1 MMDSPADGL
10 TSKAICPHYNLSLL
24 PSLLTMS
31 SIFNSD
37 DTKLIEKFVQGSN
50 QLLSNDRV
58 RLETNAG
65 VSQVVSRTGEV
76 MAIMYLQNQ
85 PRTALVKSNCS
96 YGERLNR
103 HLVNKDFVLIGES
116 KRSGYLEYHQYV
128 TPAGYQVHY
137 TEPALLWKKWW
148 PTERFQN
155 KQRFNMNILVRVKDN
170 WYPVQDISIHAG
182 TFTIKTLS
190 GHLEASGNQHILWL
204 SQRPVETKAND
215 TQDATDAWEREVP
228 IDKLPTPAPLTESPS
243 RGTAFSGAAAPP
255 APPSL
260 HQTVMDLEARLYKQQ
275 RATIAAEQRAIKA
288 EQQAALGEQKI
299 AALQKQIH
307 SLLRQAD
314 PVR

>member
-1 MMDSPADGL
+1 
-10 TSKAICPHYNLSLL
+10 
-24 PSLLTMS
+24 MS

-76 MAIMYLQNQ
+76 LAIMYLQNQ

-137 TEPALLWKKWW
+137 TEPAQLWKKWW

-190 GHLEASGNQHILWL
+190 GQLEASGNQHILWL
-204 SQRPVETKAND
+204 SQRPVEAKTSVESKP
-215 TQDATDAWEREVP
+215 TTDHTDGWEREVP
-228 IDKLPTPAPLTESPS
+228 VDKLPTPAPIASA
-243 RGTAFSGAAAPP
+243 AFTGAAAPP
-255 APPSL
+255 APPNL
-260 HQTVMDLEARLYKQQ
+260 QQMVLELEARLYKQQ
-275 RATIAAEQRAIKA
+275 RSTIAAEQRAIQA
-288 EQQAALGEQKI
+288 EQQVALSEQKI

-307 SLLRQAD
+307 NLRLQAD

>member
-1 MMDSPADGL
+1 
-10 TSKAICPHYNLSLL
+10 
-24 PSLLTMS
+24 MS

-58 RLETNAG
+58 RLETSAG

-76 MAIMYLQNQ
+76 LAIMYLQNQ

-116 KRSGYLEYHQYV
+116 KRTGYLEYHQYV

-190 GHLEASGNQHILWL
+190 GQLEASGNQHILWL
-204 SQRPVETKAND
+204 SQRPVETKTGKD
-215 TQDATDAWEREVP
+215 TKDTTDAWEREVP
-228 IDKLPTPAPLTESPS
+228 VDKPPTPAPVASA
-243 RGTAFSGAAAPP
+243 AFSGAATPP
-255 APPSL
+255 APPNL
-260 HQTVMDLEARLYKQQ
+260 QQTVLDLEARLYKQQ
-275 RATIAAEQRAIKA
+275 RATIAAEQRAIQA
-288 EQQAALGEQKI
+288 EQQVALAEQKI

-307 SLLRQAD
+307 NLRLQAD

>member
-1 MMDSPADGL
+1 
-10 TSKAICPHYNLSLL
+10 
-24 PSLLTMS
+24 MS

-37 DTKLIEKFVQGSN
+37 DTKLIEKFAQGSN

-58 RLETNAG
+58 RLETNGG
-65 VSQVVSRTGEV
+65 VSQVVSRKGEV
-76 MAIMYLQNQ
+76 LAIMYLQNQ
-85 PRTALVKSNCS
+85 PRTALVKANCS

-182 TFTIKTLS
+182 TFTVKTLS
-190 GHLEASGNQHILWL
+190 GHLEASGNQQILWL
-204 SQRPVETKAND
+204 SQRPVESKAATED
-215 TQDATDAWEREVP
+215 KTSGDATDGWDREVP
-228 IDKLPTPAPLTESPS
+228 IDKPPTPAPL
-243 RGTAFSGAAAPP
+243 AAASAPVAPPP
-255 APPSL
+255 APPNL
-260 HQTVMDLEARLYKQQ
+260 QQMVLDLEARLYKQQ
-275 RATIAAEQRAIKA
+275 RATLAAEQRAVQA
-288 EQQAALGEQKI
+288 EQQVALGEQKI

-307 SLLRQAD
+307 NLLRQAN
-314 PVR
+314 PVH

>member
-1 MMDSPADGL
+1 
-10 TSKAICPHYNLSLL
+10 
-24 PSLLTMS
+24 MS

-58 RLETNAG
+58 RLETSGG
-65 VSQVVSRTGEV
+65 VSQVVGRNGEV
-76 MAIMYLQNQ
+76 LAIMYLQNQ
-85 PRTALVKSNCS
+85 PRTALIRNNSA

-103 HLVNKDFVLIGES
+103 HLVNRDFVLVGES

-170 WYPVQDISIHAG
+170 WYPVQDILIHAG
-182 TFTIKTLS
+182 TFTVKTLS
-190 GHLEASGNQHILWL
+190 GQLEISGNQQVLWL
-204 SQRPVETKAND
+204 SQRPAETKEVAS
-215 TQDATDAWEREVP
+215 TTDAWDREVLP
-228 IDKLPTPAPLTESPS
+228 DKAPNPSSVLATTP
-243 RGTAFSGAAAPP
+243 PP
-255 APPSL
+255 APPQSQQL
-260 HQTVMDLEARLYKQQ
+260 ISELEARLYKQQ
-275 RATIAAEQRAIKA
+275 RATIAAEQRAVQA
-288 EQQAALGEQKI
+288 EQQVALYDQKI

-307 SLLRQAD
+307 NLRLQAN
-314 PVR
+314 PVS